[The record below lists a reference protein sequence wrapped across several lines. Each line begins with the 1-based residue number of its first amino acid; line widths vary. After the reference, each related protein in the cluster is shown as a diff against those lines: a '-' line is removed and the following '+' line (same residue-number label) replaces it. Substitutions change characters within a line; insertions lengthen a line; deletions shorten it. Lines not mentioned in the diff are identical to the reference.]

1 MDNNMRP
8 YRNVLCLLLGIL
20 LAACGANSTPANR
33 PTNPSATNAAPA
45 GTSAPPNAAPTQ
57 QLTPP
62 GLPAGGFA
70 PLDRALTGQIVFSNG
85 DGDIYL
91 IDVKPGAKPQK
102 VIGSPDNKGF
112 VQEPS
117 WSPDGKQ
124 IVYSYLVPFDTS
136 GLPSQDLLLANADGS
151 QPQTILAHQLS
162 GETFSMPVFSTDGR
176 FIYYTHTTPIFKD
189 KQIVNATVKLE
200 RYELQT
206 RQMSVVAEDG
216 ALAAMHPE
224 GKRIAYVH
232 TDPDTF
238 QQSLVVADLDGKN
251 AKTILAGN
259 SLGGGVYSPA
269 WSRDGARIL
278 FDVPNFFAKNMD
290 CAPTPTLHPRTAK
303 NAERGASHCVGEGVL
318 ARLFDTLFDVHVA
331 EAHGPPWDFW
341 IVDVD
346 GKNLQ
351 RMTEI
356 GEDMP
361 YAVFSP
367 DGKQFSFLGLAGIY
381 ILDAD
386 GKNIHSLFRD
396 GGHGRLDWKK

>member
-1 MDNNMRP
+1 MGNNMRTH
-8 YRNVLCLLLGIL
+8 RKVLCLLLGIL
-20 LAACGANSTPANR
+20 LAACGANGTPANR
-33 PTNPSATNAAPA
+33 PTNAPSANPVPA
-45 GTSAPPNAAPTQ
+45 GTSAPANAAPTQ
-57 QLTPP
+57 ALTPP
-62 GLPAGGFA
+62 GLPAGGFP
-70 PLDRALTGQIVFSNG
+70 PLDRALAGQIVFSNG

-91 IDVKPGAKPQK
+91 IDVRPGAKPQK

-112 VQEPS
+112 VQEPA
-117 WSPDGKQ
+117 WSPDGRQ

-151 QPQTILAHQLS
+151 QGQTILAHQLS
-162 GETFSMPVFSTDGR
+162 GETFSMPVFSSDGR

-206 RQMSVVAEDG
+206 RQMNVVADDG
-216 ALAAMHPE
+216 ALAAIHPD

-251 AKTILAGN
+251 GKTILAGN
-259 SLGGGVYSPA
+259 SLGGGLYSPA
-269 WSRDGARIL
+269 WSRDGSRLI
-278 FDVPNFFAKNMD
+278 FDVPNFFADNS
-290 CAPTPTLHPRTAK
+290 PTQQR
-303 NAERGASHCVGEGVL
+303 VGL
-318 ARLFDTLFDVHVA
+318 FARLFDFLFDVHVA

-341 IVDVD
+341 IVDAD

-367 DGKQFSFLGLAGIY
+367 DGKQFAFMGLAGIY

>member
-1 MDNNMRP
+1 MTR
-8 YRNVLCLLLGIL
+8 RLWIACIL
-20 LAACGANSTPANR
+20 LACLTACGASGAPAN
-33 PTNPSATNAAPA
+33 PPAAQPSARPNAG

-62 GLPAGGFA
+62 GLPPGGFQ
-70 PLDRALTGQIVFSNG
+70 PLDKAYAGQIVFSNG

-91 IDVKPGAKPQK
+91 IDVKPGAKAQK

-112 VQEPS
+112 VQEPA

-124 IVYSYLVPFDTS
+124 IVYTYLVPFDTS

-151 QPQTILAHQLS
+151 QPKTVIAHQVP
-162 GETFSMPVFSTDGR
+162 GETFSMPTFSTDGR
-176 FIYYTHTTPIFKD
+176 FIYYSHTTPIFKD

-200 RYELQT
+200 RYDLQGK
-206 RQMSVVAEDG
+206 QASAVADD
-216 ALAAMHPE
+216 ASLAAANPD
-224 GKRIAYVH
+224 GKRIAFVH

-238 QQSLVVADLDGKN
+238 QQSLVVSDLDGQN
-251 AKTILAGN
+251 AATVVPGN
-259 SLGGGVYSPA
+259 ALGGGIYSPA
-269 WSRDGARIL
+269 WTRDGARIL
-278 FDVPNFFAKNMD
+278 FDVPNFFAGNGVR
-290 CAPTPTLHPRTAK
+290 TPAAGTI
-303 NAERGASHCVGEGVL
+303 
-318 ARLFDTLFDVHVA
+318 ARLFDALLGVQVA

-341 IVDVD
+341 IVDAD
-346 GKNLQ
+346 GKNLK

-361 YAVFSP
+361 YAVFAP
-367 DGKQFSFLGLAGIY
+367 DGKQWAFMGLAGIY

-386 GKNIHSLFRD
+386 GQNIHSLMRD